1 MNFCTKC
8 GRQLADGEV
17 CTCQQTV
24 QPQINPAAA
33 QPQVNQAAGQQS
45 QATTQQ
51 FQGAGQPQGAPQPQF
66 NPQGAPQMNNAS
78 KAAGSNSSFISEL
91 GILFKGLIKKPVEA
105 VSEYVEK
112 SSIMASAV
120 LVGVLAFLSAVA
132 QLFYMIERNVDT
144 KVSASKY
151 YNPLIPSTWVVEY
164 PYSIL
169 EIVFRF
175 VCTLLFNI
183 ILSVLFAA
191 MIYLLVKFLFE
202 KDSKITMAQ
211 ALAVSSVRS
220 LIYIPLNVFAS
231 AIGIIPVGIFDTIGG
246 WITSFGSAFSIVL
259 LIMAIRTVLKD
270 KNRMPWV
277 YAITMIVVSVIS
289 TFLNTIESALAGL
302 M

>member
-1 MNFCTKC
+1 MSFCTKC

-33 QPQVNQAAGQQS
+33 QQS
-45 QATTQQ
+45 QA
-51 FQGAGQPQGAPQPQF
+51 AAQPQF
-66 NPQGAPQMNNAS
+66 NSQGTPQMNAAP
-78 KAAGSNSSFISEL
+78 KKAGSNPSFISEL
-91 GILFKGLIKKPVEA
+91 AALFKGLVKRPVEA
-105 VSEYVEK
+105 VSGYVEK
-112 SSIMASAV
+112 SSIATSAI
-120 LVGVLAFLSAVA
+120 LVGVLAVLSAIA

-144 KVSASKY
+144 KISASKY

-175 VCTLLFNI
+175 VFTILSNVI
-183 ILSVLFAA
+183 ISVLFAA
-191 MIYLLVKFLFE
+191 MIYLLIKFLFE

-211 ALAVSSVRS
+211 ALAASSVRN
-220 LIYIPLNVFAS
+220 LIYIPLYVFAN
-231 AIGIIPVGIFDTIGG
+231 AIGIIPVGVFDTIGG

-259 LIMAIRTVLKD
+259 VIMAVRAVLKD
-270 KNRMPWV
+270 ENRTPLV
-277 YAITMIVVSVIS
+277 YAITMIVVAVVS
-289 TFLNTIESALAGL
+289 TFLNTIQSSLAGL

>member
-1 MNFCTKC
+1 MGFCTKC

-33 QPQVNQAAGQQS
+33 QQA
-45 QATTQQ
+45 
-51 FQGAGQPQGAPQPQF
+51 APQPQI
-66 NPQGAPQMNNAS
+66 NPQGAPQMNVAP
-78 KAAGSNSSFISEL
+78 KKAGSNSSFIGEL
-91 GILFKGLIKKPVEA
+91 GALFKGLIKKPVDA

-112 SSIMASAV
+112 SSIMTSAI
-120 LVGVLAFLSAVA
+120 LVAVLAFLSAIA

-144 KVSASKY
+144 KISAAKY
-151 YNPLIPSTWVVEY
+151 YNPLIPTTWVVEY

-183 ILSVLFAA
+183 IISVLFAA
-191 MIYLLVKFLFE
+191 MIYLLIKFLFE

-211 ALAVSSVRS
+211 ALAVSSVRN
-220 LIYIPLNVFAS
+220 LIYIPLYVLAN
-231 AIGIIPVGIFDTIGG
+231 AIGIIPVGIFDTVGG

-259 LIMAIRTVLKD
+259 LIMAIRAVLKD
-270 KNRMPWV
+270 KNRMPWI
-277 YAITMIVVSVIS
+277 YAVTMIVVSVIS

>member
-1 MNFCTKC
+1 MGFCTKC

-24 QPQINPAAA
+24 QPQINPAVS
-33 QPQVNQAAGQQS
+33 QQA
-45 QATTQQ
+45 
-51 FQGAGQPQGAPQPQF
+51 APQPQI
-66 NPQGAPQMNNAS
+66 NQQGAPQMNVAP
-78 KAAGSNSSFISEL
+78 KKAGSNSSFIGEL
-91 GILFKGLIKKPVEA
+91 GALFKGLIKKPVDA

-112 SSIMASAV
+112 SSIMTSAI
-120 LVGVLAFLSAVA
+120 LVAVLAFLSAIA
-132 QLFYMIERNVDT
+132 QLFYMIEGNVDT
-144 KVSASKY
+144 KISAAKY
-151 YNPLIPSTWVVEY
+151 YNPLIPTTWVVEY

-183 ILSVLFAA
+183 IISVLFAA
-191 MIYLLVKFLFE
+191 MIYLLIKFLFE

-211 ALAVSSVRS
+211 ALAVSSVRN
-220 LIYIPLNVFAS
+220 LIYIPLYVLAN
-231 AIGIIPVGIFDTIGG
+231 AIGIIPVGIFDTVGG

-259 LIMAIRTVLKD
+259 LIMAIRAVLKD

-277 YAITMIVVSVIS
+277 YAVTMIVVSVIS